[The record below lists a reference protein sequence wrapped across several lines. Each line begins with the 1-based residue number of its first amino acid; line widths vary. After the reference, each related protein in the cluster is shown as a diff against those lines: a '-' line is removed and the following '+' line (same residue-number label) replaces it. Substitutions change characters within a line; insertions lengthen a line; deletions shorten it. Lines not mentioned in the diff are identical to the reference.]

1 MPLWLSISDRSGK
14 ILEKKGKQ
22 LKNSTVYVYILT
34 FALRLTIEHCSA
46 LCVTFIIKLLKP
58 VRFTG
63 LYLLFINCA
72 FKTVSGVR
80 VLSFNHMLQ
89 CGSGCYH
96 LPVAPFPFVEA
107 YKWRHATFLEK
118 KRNSF
123 LKKLLCCVLQ
133 ICEFHFAPTKG
144 LTLETSALQNLLRQL
159 IYSYQLHVDN

>member
-14 ILEKKGKQ
+14 ILEQKGKQ

-80 VLSFNHMLQ
+80 VLTFNQMLQ

-107 YKWRHATFLEK
+107 YK
-118 KRNSF
+118 
-123 LKKLLCCVLQ
+123 
-133 ICEFHFAPTKG
+133 
-144 LTLETSALQNLLRQL
+144 
-159 IYSYQLHVDN
+159 